1 MLRRAAWAAVLWCAA
16 ALYPFVLFMTAVE
29 SSNVGFLA
37 SAVLTVPTAALMRRH
52 PLPVQA
58 ILILAWT
65 VALVEVQN
73 GTVAA
78 LQVLVTDLGVC
89 YIAATRPRRV
99 SVPVAVVTLAVQILS
114 LLAFSPTAA
123 IDLVTATV
131 LLAMA
136 VALMAGT
143 SVRARRAHAEML
155 REQAR
160 EQAAAH
166 AVTAERLRIARE
178 LHDMVA
184 HSIGVIAIQ
193 AGVGGRVIDTQ
204 PAEARKALN
213 AIEATS
219 RETLL
224 GLRRMLGALRQGR
237 RRRRAARPRPRPG
250 RPGPA
255 GGGGRGRRGPGRHAL
270 AGRAGPVPAGHRPV
284 GVPHRPGGGHQRG
297 PPRGHRRLPGHPS
310 TTETRSWRS
319 RSSTTGAAARGHAGN
334 GYGLVG
340 MRERA
345 WPARTAT
352 SPPGRARGRLPGCGA
367 DPPAGRGPM
376 TIRVVLA
383 DDQPL
388 VRAGLRVLIADTP
401 DLELVGEAGTG
412 AEAVRL
418 AEELRPDVVV
428 MDIRMPGMDGIEA
441 TR

>member
-1 MLRRAAWAAVLWCAA
+1 SITHGGHRAAGHFSNGAYSPWDYACGPMCREGGRGYDRRMSAPPESRVLRRAAWAAVLWCAA

-136 VALMAGT
+136 VALMAGP

-160 EQAAAH
+160 EQAAAR
-166 AVTAERLRIARE
+166 AVAAERLRISRE
-178 LHDMVA
+178 LHDMIA

-204 PAEARKALN
+204 PAEARNALN

-224 GLRRMLGALRQGR
+224 GLRRMLTALRKGDAD
-237 RRRRAARPRPRPG
+237 AAPL
-250 RPGPA
+250 GPA
-255 GGGGRGRRGPGRHAL
+255 PGL
-270 AGRAGPVPAGHRPV
+270 
-284 GVPHRPGGGHQRG
+284 
-297 PPRGHRRLPGHPS
+297 
-310 TTETRSWRS
+310 
-319 RSSTTGAAARGHAGN
+319 
-334 GYGLVG
+334 
-340 MRERA
+340 
-345 WPARTAT
+345 
-352 SPPGRARGRLPGCGA
+352 
-367 DPPAGRGPM
+367 
-376 TIRVVLA
+376 
-383 DDQPL
+383 
-388 VRAGLRVLIADTP
+388 
-401 DLELVGEAGTG
+401 
-412 AEAVRL
+412 
-418 AEELRPDVVV
+418 
-428 MDIRMPGMDGIEA
+428 
-441 TR
+441 